1 MSGKR
6 LNLLIAL
13 ITLFAAAML
22 AFAGCKV
29 GGDTAQD
36 ILDNN
41 EMTARVVYYANEGK
55 FDNEFR
61 TRNIFFKADTPV
73 INLKQEGHIGQG
85 DPSSVY
91 VKNVGYILDGWYYV
105 ERDENDNPV
114 YVDENGE
121 GGILH
126 LHVFSEEELEKTEI
140 PKDKDN
146 NPLTGFDNE
155 AGELVFRSY
164 EQIYAKSSGVK
175 VDFSKRIG
183 GTDSWYFVA
192 GWLEDSRVEYVLAS
206 DVSVTI
212 GNKTYH
218 KGDTIHRASFGNA
231 STISLSSVANQPQA
245 ATDATYIQA
254 FADENCTELVE
265 RVQKPD
271 GREHVKV
278 YAQYVQGLWEIVK
291 TPLDVTAMF
300 ANVASTSN
308 YYILNDIDCSA
319 NTFAPVSGSF
329 NCTIEGNGHTLRNLN
344 FSTTGISSSANVSML
359 GRLSSTAKISN
370 ITFENVN
377 VNLETASGVIVGGLY
392 LVCGGIDEGAQLSG
406 VKFNNANLTF
416 RDASKQS
423 AVVNL
428 CRYTT
433 EIVGGQQKINVIEY
447 LTDNWM
453 FGGLETDAAFMQK
466 YGVTVNG
473 YSLKVKVNRTDTET
487 LVSVGQ

>member
-1 MSGKR
+1 
-6 LNLLIAL
+6 
-13 ITLFAAAML
+13 
-22 AFAGCKV
+22 
-29 GGDTAQD
+29 
-36 ILDNN
+36 
-41 EMTARVVYYANEGK
+41 
-55 FDNEFR
+55 
-61 TRNIFFKADTPV
+61 
-73 INLKQEGHIGQG
+73 
-85 DPSSVY
+85 
-91 VKNVGYILDGWYYV
+91 
-105 ERDENDNPV
+105 
-114 YVDENGE
+114 
-121 GGILH
+121 
-126 LHVFSEEELEKTEI
+126 
-140 PKDKDN
+140 
-146 NPLTGFDNE
+146 
-155 AGELVFRSY
+155 
-164 EQIYAKSSGVK
+164 
-175 VDFSKRIG
+175 
-183 GTDSWYFVA
+183 
-192 GWLEDSRVEYVLAS
+192 
-206 DVSVTI
+206 
-212 GNKTYH
+212 
-218 KGDTIHRASFGNA
+218 
-231 STISLSSVANQPQA
+231 
-245 ATDATYIQA
+245 
-254 FADENCTELVE
+254 
-265 RVQKPD
+265 
-271 GREHVKV
+271 
-278 YAQYVQGLWEIVK
+278 
-291 TPLDVTAMF
+291 MF

-344 FSTTGISSSANVSML
+344 FSTTGISSGANVSML